1 MGLKKVT
8 VYLTEEEYG
17 GLEEL
22 AQDEEVTLG
31 AVIRAKLGFPYRRR
45 GAPRGNT
52 NRRMR
57 GQSSQE
63 MKREK

>member
-8 VYLTEEEYG
+8 VYLTQEEYS

-22 AQDEEVTLG
+22 AEDEEVTLG
-31 AVIRAKLGFPYRRR
+31 AVIRAKLGFAYRRR

-52 NRRMR
+52 NRRGEPTR
-57 GQSSQE
+57 ARE
-63 MKREK
+63 MEREK